1 MEEIS
6 KQEYEEFFK
15 WLFGKNIEIKQ
26 EIDISMAP
34 YYNDP
39 NIYYTKEIYDLFQ
52 TKAMQ
57 RLGKITHLG
66 SFILRNKNCYH
77 TRLEHSKGAYRRC
90 IEFLATRYK
99 DPKWRQYIEQNKQKA
114 YLVDTIKFM
123 CTHDVGHS
131 MLSHS
136 IEKLIGN
143 DKFTHE
149 DVGDKIR
156 MQDEQLRLAL
166 EKIKPYE
173 ENSNKGDGSLETLCD
188 GNIDFDRL
196 DYLSRDY
203 LYFGRNNKNINEII
217 RKLDLA
223 CKLEKLDNG
232 KMIYVY
238 DYQVLQ
244 QIEEFLL
251 FRKELYKKYYRGKEK
266 AKTEHYLR
274 KILKRIIEDDKD
286 SGIKNLFLK
295 LYNKNIDEIDVQE
308 ILDTDDLKLFNLLIK
323 LESETDSQELKS
335 FVSTIIPG
343 PENVFS
349 LAVNM
354 IDPKN
359 RRREQY
365 TQDEIEFISNIKKI
379 IDGEIDNSGNISNYI
394 ITFESHDEKL
404 CEINKENPAIETYTK
419 KFRVYNREKPIYI
432 KNKDGKII
440 KFEDYPDIS
449 IDLSPEYI
457 YGVYVY
463 IDELK
468 NQGKSQQ
475 DICALLN
482 KLEKYDDKS
491 DDEEITTKMNIL
503 KVGTNIQDAFDEFFE
518 DR

>member
-15 WLFGKNIEIKQ
+15 WLFGKNVEIKQ

-34 YYNDP
+34 YYADP

-52 TKAMQ
+52 TEAMQ

-66 SFILRNKNCYH
+66 AFILINKNCYH

-90 IEFLATRYK
+90 VEFLATKYRE
-99 DPKWRQYIEQNKQKA
+99 PKWRQYIEKNKQKA
-114 YLVDTIKFM
+114 YLVDIIKFM
-123 CTHDVGHS
+123 CTHDIGHS

-156 MQDEQLRLAL
+156 TQDEQLRLAL
-166 EKIKPYE
+166 EKIKPDE

-188 GNIDFDRL
+188 GNIDFDRS

-203 LYFGRNNKNINEII
+203 LYFDKNNKNINEII
-217 RKLDLA
+217 RKLDLS

-232 KMIYVY
+232 KMVYVY

-244 QIEEFLL
+244 EIKNFFL
-251 FRKELYKKYYRGKEK
+251 FREELYKKHYREKEK

-286 SGIKNLFLK
+286 SEIKNLFLK
-295 LYNKNIDEIDVQE
+295 LYNKNIDEVDVQE
-308 ILDTDDLKLFNLLIK
+308 ILDTNDLKLFNLLIK

-335 FVSTIIPG
+335 LVSTIIPG
-343 PENVFS
+343 PENAFN

-359 RRREQY
+359 RRKEQY

-379 IDGEIDNSGNISNYI
+379 INGEIEHSDNITDYI
-394 ITFESHDEKL
+394 IAFESDDEKI
-404 CEINKENPAIETYTK
+404 CEIGKENPAIETYIK
-419 KFRVYNREKPIYI
+419 KFRIYNKDNPIYI
-432 KNKDGKII
+432 KDKEGKII
-440 KFEDYPDIS
+440 KFENYPDLS
-449 IDLSPEYI
+449 IDLSPEYM
-457 YGVYVY
+457 YGVYVS

-475 DICALLN
+475 EISNLLDEL
-482 KLEKYDDKS
+482 KKYDDK
-491 DDEEITTKMNIL
+491 DENDKTTEINEL
-503 KVGTNIQDAFDEFFE
+503 EAETNIEDGFNRFFE